1 MMPHMKTESHLPIK
15 KMLSAIV
22 VGKFV
27 CEFYAC
33 IIEALEMFWLVY
45 ALSTA
50 VKQHSTARCSTIQVE
65 VKIKLANRA
74 GLS

>member
-1 MMPHMKTESHLPIK
+1 
-15 KMLSAIV
+15 MLSAIV

-45 ALSTA
+45 ALPSA
-50 VKQHSTARCSTIQVE
+50 VKQHYTTRCSAIRVE
-65 VKIKLANRA
+65 AKIKLANR
-74 GLS
+74 GPVSVSLSLEIQ